1 MTRKRFVKI
10 LMGRFGY
17 CRDLANAIAF
27 SIRRNGGAYK
37 DEFLLNRYIV
47 KGVVK

>member
-1 MTRKRFVKI
+1 MTRKRFVKL

-17 CRDLANAIAF
+17 GKYWANVLAF
-27 SIRRNGGAYK
+27 SIRNNGSTYA
-37 DEFLLNRYIV
+37 DELLYIL

>member
-1 MTRKRFVKI
+1 MTRKRFVKL
-10 LMGRFGY
+10 LMGKFGY

-27 SIRRNGGAYK
+27 SIRRNGGTYK
-37 DEFLLNRYIV
+37 DEFLLNRYTM